1 MWSEVN
7 PTVEDGNL
15 GRNSSTGTKA
25 QVKIGVSSVVSNT
38 PILITNTMKPDQIK
52 EKLGH
57 TPLADACIDATENG
71 LKTIYAFPMKAD
83 IEGSVS
89 EVTHTGECPGT
100 FSVEGKPINSFDV
113 VVEITET
120 GDTNEGC
127 FKYSIDGGNTFSD
140 DITIPLSGA
149 YQLQETGLTL
159 KFEDVT
165 SEDKSFTEGDAY
177 SFNTTAPTMNNA
189 SVLKAVEKLQT
200 FNKEAEVCHIVGTS
214 TKTLWAA
221 LQTMA
226 VELAETYKN
235 PIIFLCEAR
244 ACGSDEKIDDYMAAM
259 EQERKGISSLY
270 VAVSATYG
278 IYVRKDLRTQ
288 VINMAGVIS
297 GIIGQAKESLSIGNV
312 ESFPISS
319 AKLLKVLP
327 EGIDEGY
334 DKELDAMG
342 YTVIRQYVGKEDF
355 YIANG
360 NVMAPKGS
368 DFPYIESVRVLNR
381 IVRQVC
387 MQATDKIQCEVDPMD
402 LEGSLAPI
410 QAHLNIPI
418 ESCISDKVISSG
430 EVTINTEGLNI
441 LADETL
447 DVSVEWVPMGTART
461 FNIGF
466 KVNNPARQA

>member
-7 PTVEDGNL
+7 PTIEDGNL
-15 GRNSSTGTKA
+15 GKNSSTGTRA
-25 QVKIGVSSVVSNT
+25 QVKIGVSSVTSST

-83 IEGSVS
+83 VDGSVS
-89 EVTHTGECPGT
+89 DVTHAGESQGT
-100 FSVEGKPINSFDV
+100 FSVDGKPINSFSV

-120 GDTNEGC
+120 GDTNEGS

-140 DITIPLSGA
+140 DITIPLSGG
-149 YQLQETGLTL
+149 YELQETGLTL

-165 SEDKSFTEGDAY
+165 SEAKSFVEGDAY
-177 SFNTTAPTMNNA
+177 SFSTTAPTMNNA

-226 VELAETYKN
+226 VELVETYKN

-244 ACGSDEKIDDYMAAM
+244 ACGADESLDDYMAAM
-259 EQERKGISSLY
+259 EQERKEISSLY
-270 VAVSATYG
+270 VSVSATYAL
-278 IYVRKDLRTQ
+278 YVRKDLRTQ

-312 ESFPISS
+312 ENFPISS

-327 EGIDEGY
+327 EGMNEGY
-334 DKELDAMG
+334 DKEFDAMG

-381 IVRQVC
+381 IVRQVSI
-387 MQATDKIQCEVDPMD
+387 QATDKIQCEVDPLN
-402 LEGSLAPI
+402 LEASLAPI

-418 ESCISDKVISSG
+418 EDCISDKIISSG
-430 EVTINTEGLNI
+430 EVTINTENLNI
-441 LADETL
+441 LTDETL
-447 DVSVEWVPMGTART
+447 DVSAEWVPMGTGRI

-466 KVNNPARQA
+466 KVNNPANQA